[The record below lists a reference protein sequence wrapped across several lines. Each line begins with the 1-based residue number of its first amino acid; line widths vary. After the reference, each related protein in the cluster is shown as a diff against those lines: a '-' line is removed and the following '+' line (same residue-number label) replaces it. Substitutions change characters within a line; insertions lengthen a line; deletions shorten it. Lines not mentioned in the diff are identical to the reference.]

1 MTRPQTPCE
10 HCGALKNA
18 AFFIC
23 RACWREVPFELR
35 ARYHGVTGLAH
46 HKLKTPGDVTEV
58 EKRILGHL
66 KLYSS
71 AL

>member
-1 MTRPQTPCE
+1 
-10 HCGALKNA
+10 
-18 AFFIC
+18 
-23 RACWREVPFELR
+23 VPFELR